1 MAEIAS
7 LLGNSAQPDRD
18 AELLVFPEA
27 TLPLSER
34 RDFEQLVSSSGK
46 AALIGMLWRK
56 LPQASRAR
64 LSSKTGGW
72 LVNEACLHIP
82 VGSTSS
88 LPLYR
93 TFTIRKPLPNHTE
106 LALAR
111 TLSAQQRAR
120 WRILPGR
127 RWYRFVHDQ
136 WGDFTVAICSDLLDP
151 RPWAMLRGQLM
162 HLFQCAFNQ
171 DIDLFRSLTWVRAY
185 ETFVNVVSTNHGVYG
200 GSFDW
205 TPKSKHRKTIAL
217 LEGSRLSVAAD
228 VLLPVKELHHQ
239 QLQGS
244 EHAVE
249 AATQAV
255 WTEKKKKGRKPNP
268 FKSPPPGYRRR

>member
-1 MAEIAS
+1 
-7 LLGNSAQPDRD
+7 
-18 AELLVFPEA
+18 
-27 TLPLSER
+27 
-34 RDFEQLVSSSGK
+34 
-46 AALIGMLWRK
+46 
-56 LPQASRAR
+56 
-64 LSSKTGGW
+64 
-72 LVNEACLHIP
+72 
-82 VGSTSS
+82 
-88 LPLYR
+88 
-93 TFTIRKPLPNHTE
+93 
-106 LALAR
+106 
-111 TLSAQQRAR
+111 
-120 WRILPGR
+120 
-127 RWYRFVHDQ
+127 
-136 WGDFTVAICSDLLDP
+136 
-151 RPWAMLRGQLM
+151 MLRGQLM

-200 GSFDW
+200 GSFVW
-205 TPKSKHRKTIAL
+205 TPKSKHQKTIAQ
-217 LEGSRLSVAAD
+217 LEGSRLSIAAD